1 MVVTDVATGGT
12 EFLPLVARQRASDFA
27 PLFPRCL
34 EFGFYKDDLFM
45 NEPVVN
51 WCPQKGLEVTR
62 SLGYRK
68 NDHAWVDLKNGTI
81 ASHRIAEYYLVAVR
95 Y

>member
-1 MVVTDVATGGT
+1 
-12 EFLPLVARQRASDFA
+12 
-27 PLFPRCL
+27 
-34 EFGFYKDDLFM
+34 M